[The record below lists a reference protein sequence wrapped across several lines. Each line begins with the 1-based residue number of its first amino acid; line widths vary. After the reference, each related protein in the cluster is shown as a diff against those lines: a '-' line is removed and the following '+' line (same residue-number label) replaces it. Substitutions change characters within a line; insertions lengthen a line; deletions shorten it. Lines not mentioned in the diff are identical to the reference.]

1 MPLNLPPLATLRVF
15 EAAARHENFKQ
26 AAEELGLTPSA
37 ISHGVGTLEEWLG
50 IELFDRGPR
59 GVALSQAGRD
69 YVAYIT
75 DALETIAIGTRRLPR
90 FRGERRVRLS
100 VAPTFASRWLLP
112 RLPEFRRLHPR
123 ILISIDTSHRRVNL
137 STEDGDFA
145 VRMGQEPPPGFSAD
159 LLLRETLVAAAS
171 PEYLATVAQE
181 GKIDWSRAILL
192 KVQTL
197 SLDWSGWVEATG
209 TLVPE
214 AAESLHFDTIHM
226 AQEAAARGLGIAI
239 VRRPFVE
246 EHLRSGRLVVVGP
259 TRTGLSS
266 SYWLVTPEG
275 TETRPEMIAFRR
287 WLLEIAS
294 RDQGDA
300 PEQLPP

>member
-1 MPLNLPPLATLRVF
+1 
-15 EAAARHENFKQ
+15 
-26 AAEELGLTPSA
+26 
-37 ISHGVGTLEEWLG
+37 
-50 IELFDRGPR
+50 
-59 GVALSQAGRD
+59 
-69 YVAYIT
+69 
-75 DALETIAIGTRRLPR
+75 
-90 FRGERRVRLS
+90 
-100 VAPTFASRWLLP
+100 
-112 RLPEFRRLHPR
+112 
-123 ILISIDTSHRRVNL
+123 
-137 STEDGDFA
+137 
-145 VRMGQEPPPGFSAD
+145 MGQEPPPGFSAD

-197 SLDWSGWVEATG
+197 SLDWSAWVEATG